1 MNSKSN
7 FNLPFTNL
15 VEDQVVFQ
23 NPWHGQIFAITVQL
37 SENGNFSWTEFVEIF
52 GISLKEARLKLSDL
66 DGNDDYFNCWLTA
79 LEKIIILKKI
89 GDTDILSLLKD
100 DWSKAYLSTPHGKPV
115 KINSRS
121 V

>member
-1 MNSKSN
+1 MTSKSN

-15 VEDQVVFQ
+15 VEDQVAFQ

-37 SENGNFSWTEFVEIF
+37 SENRNFSWTEFVEIF
-52 GISLKEARLKLSDL
+52 GISLNEARLKLSDL

-89 GDTDILSLLKD
+89 GDIDILSLLKD
-100 DWSKAYLSTPHGKPV
+100 DWTKAYLSTPHGKPV